1 MQGAYSAAAQ
11 NTASGRSDP
20 VAAGRAVALT
30 VLEGALCAAHKPL
43 TVLLP
48 AAATLYAVKEVRCI
62 AGIILYGSFCLSA
75 WTATVEGAE
84 QDVSIAL

>member
-48 AAATLYAVKEVRCI
+48 AAATLYAVKEVRFI
-62 AGIILYGSFCLSA
+62 ADVILYESSCPSA
-75 WTATVEGAE
+75 WTSTVEGAE
-84 QDVSIAL
+84 YDFSIAS